1 MFEVA
6 GMFGAHPGSGINM
19 QIYIEICEEICVPKG
34 AQIEN
39 RDNQMIIS

>member
-1 MFEVA
+1 MA
-6 GMFGAHPGSGINM
+6 GMVWCPPGSGVNM